1 MSAGGAI
8 AFEAADL
15 SIDVGHGL
23 ILAEGLPLSLGTNI
37 ETPQQKTRRIVQ
49 IRPELDYSTGLS
61 QGFIVADRSPDPI
74 QIAGALDFA
83 PWLQGFYEI
92 GKVFIET
99 ASVDPNW
106 ISTPPLRLNRITDE
120 LTRQARFEDQL
131 RGMFIAEPIEDG
143 FTHPAQ
149 ALIERALEQNEP
161 QASEWIQSFV
171 RAEPPSFAAAALKC
185 VGRLSAPGSEH
196 WRMSLAE
203 QSLKHEDSGVR
214 DEAVQALESWGGKWS
229 IEILKEHHE
238 PRPWLRDYIQRVIR
252 DLSQGR

>member
-1 MSAGGAI
+1 MSAAV
-8 AFEAADL
+8 A
-15 SIDVGHGL
+15 SIPV
-23 ILAEGLPLSLGTNI
+23 EGLEGPPFLGTNT
-37 ETPQQKTRRIVQ
+37 ETSQQKTRRIQV
-49 IRPELDYSTGLS
+49 RPELDFSTGLS
-61 QGFIVADRSPDPI
+61 QGLIVADWSPEPT
-74 QIAGALDFA
+74 QTAGALDLP
-83 PWLQGFYEI
+83 PWLQGFFYEI
-92 GKVFIET
+92 GKAFIET
-99 ASVDPNW
+99 ATADPNW
-106 ISTPPLRLNRITDE
+106 ISTLPLRLNRLTDE
-120 LTRQARFEDQL
+120 FTQQARFEDQL

-149 ALIERALEQNEP
+149 ALIERSLEQNEP

-185 VGRLSAPGSEH
+185 VGRLSAPGPEH

-203 QSLKHEDSGVR
+203 QSLKHEDSEVR